1 MKPTIIYIAGSRQHS
16 GKTVTSLGLL
26 SLLSKH
32 YPPEQLGYIKPVGQQ
47 VVNLSTGQTLDK
59 DAVII
64 DAFTAIPALEMEAIS
79 PVQLPAGFTKDFLSL
94 PDQNSFID
102 SLKERIKKAIGFLSG
117 KKIIIAEGTG
127 HPGVGGIVGLS
138 NAQVCNLIDA
148 DILYISDGG
157 IGKALDKMEVDLSYF
172 RLHKNRVRGI
182 LFNKVI
188 PEKINQTRYYLTEDL
203 INRKFRTQKDVPIHI
218 LGFLPQVDRIMN
230 PSMNVIRSRFKN
242 HKSIGNPEE
251 KEWKIPLNKIK
262 VISLVAEAMYLE
274 KYIEKG
280 DVILLAASSR
290 NRSSRVIRY
299 AQKMKGYLGGLIL
312 TSGEFTNLWPEI
324 EREIEKSG
332 IPAILVQ
339 EETARAE
346 QIVSNT
352 YKNSKLQVFDKE
364 KIELINDI
372 FQKHFEFQKFL
383 DTYIKK
389 Y

>member
-26 SLLSKH
+26 SLLSKQ

-64 DAFTAIPALEMEAIS
+64 DTFTAIPALEMEVIS
-79 PVQLPAGFTKDFLSL
+79 PVQLPAGFTKDFLSS
-94 PDQNSFID
+94 PDQNSFTG
-102 SLKERIKKAIGFLSG
+102 SLKERIKKAIGFLSS
-117 KKIIIAEGTG
+117 KKFIIAEGTG

-157 IGKALDKMEVDLSYF
+157 IGKTLDKMEVDLSYF
-172 RLHKNRVRGI
+172 RLYKNRVRGI

-203 INRKFRTQKDVPIHI
+203 INRKFRTRKDIPIHI
-218 LGFLPQVDRIMN
+218 LGFLPQVERIMN
-230 PSMNVIRSRFKN
+230 PSMNVIRSRFKK

-290 NRSSRVIRY
+290 NRSSRIIRY
-299 AQKMKGYLGGLIL
+299 AQKMKGHLGGLIL

-339 EETARAE
+339 EETAKAE
-346 QIVSNT
+346 QIVSNA
-352 YKNSKLQVFDKE
+352 YRNSKLQVFDKE
-364 KIELINDI
+364 KIELINDL
-372 FQKHFEFQKFL
+372 FQKHFDFQKFL
-383 DTYIKK
+383 DAFIKK
-389 Y
+389 H